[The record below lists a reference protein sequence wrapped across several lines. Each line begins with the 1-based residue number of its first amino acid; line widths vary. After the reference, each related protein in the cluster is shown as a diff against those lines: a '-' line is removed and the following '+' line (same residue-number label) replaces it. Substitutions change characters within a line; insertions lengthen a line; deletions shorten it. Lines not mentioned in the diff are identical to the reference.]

1 MALRSLASRVGLRV
15 MMEGNF
21 RSSSYSLRYL
31 SDGKGR
37 VLSEEE
43 RAKETV
49 YIQVSYLSLSLCW
62 ICIIMIMYMFNWIE
76 ENGERKVGEAQ
87 EEGGSGKT

>member
-1 MALRSLASRVGLRV
+1 MALRSLASRVGLRL
-15 MMEGNF
+15 MMEGNL
-21 RSSSYSLRYL
+21 RSSSYSLRYF

-37 VLSEEE
+37 VLS
-43 RAKETV
+43 KETV
-49 YIQVSYLSLSLCW
+49 YIQ
-62 ICIIMIMYMFNWIE
+62 IE